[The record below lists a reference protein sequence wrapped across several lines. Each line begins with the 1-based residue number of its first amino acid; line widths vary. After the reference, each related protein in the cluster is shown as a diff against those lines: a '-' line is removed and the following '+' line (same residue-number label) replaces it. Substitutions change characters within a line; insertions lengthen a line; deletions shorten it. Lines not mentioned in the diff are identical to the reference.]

1 MEVANVYNQI
11 ANDFSKTRYSVWSG
25 VKKFLDTL
33 PSNSSNIDIGCG
45 NGKNMLY
52 RDDITFTGLDISTEM
67 VDICQS
73 RGLNCITGDILHL
86 PWDDNS
92 FDNAISI
99 AVIHHLETKEK
110 RLKAIQEIFRIIK
123 PNGKL
128 LISVWSLKQPDN
140 SKRKFTK
147 PDEMVPFH
155 NKDGSIHYR
164 YYHLYQE
171 NELLEEV
178 KIALKDNKDHQY
190 EIDDLWEE
198 LGNYYVIIN
207 KK

>member
-25 VKKFLDTL
+25 VKKILDTL

-73 RGLNCITGDILHL
+73 RGLNCITGDILNL
-86 PWDDNS
+86 PWDDNT

-110 RLKAIQEIFRIIK
+110 RIKAIQEIFRIVKHKI
-123 PNGKL
+123 

-147 PDEMVPFH
+147 PDKMVPFH

-178 KIALKDNKDHQY
+178 KMALKDN
-190 EIDDLWEE
+190 DDIEYKIEDFWNE
-198 LGNYYVIIN
+198 LGNYYVNIR
-207 KK
+207 KCK